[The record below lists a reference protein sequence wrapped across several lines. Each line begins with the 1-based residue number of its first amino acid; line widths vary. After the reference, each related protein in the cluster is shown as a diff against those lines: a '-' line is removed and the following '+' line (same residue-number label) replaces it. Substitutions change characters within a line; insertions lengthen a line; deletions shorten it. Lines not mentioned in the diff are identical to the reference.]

1 MIALLSLTSCRDDS
15 HTAAELRAPEAML
28 VVASSERLTR
38 LRGHCPITDFLVT
51 AVKPRET
58 IVDAQGCAEQVADT
72 TYYLY
77 LDRTGKPLVAGRTF
91 PLHPETV
98 GRAFIV
104 SRPRLERLTDSA
116 IAGLSTRF
124 GPSARCSSEGDYQPH
139 LGRLLRW
146 DGEDFGVLLS
156 EQYDEYRS
164 SLTVEV
170 HAGEPSCARLAGQP
184 ASD

>member
-1 MIALLSLTSCRDDS
+1 
-15 HTAAELRAPEAML
+15 ML
-28 VVASSERLTR
+28 VVTSAERLTR
-38 LRGHCPITDFLVT
+38 LRRHCPITDFLVT
-51 AVKPRET
+51 AVKPRRT
-58 IVDAQGCAEQVADT
+58 IVAAQGCAEQVADT

-77 LDRTGKPLVAGRTF
+77 LDRTGTPLVAGRTF

-116 IAGLSTRF
+116 IARLSTRF
-124 GPSARCSSEGDYQPH
+124 GPNARCASEGENKPPH

-184 ASD
+184 AGD